1 MQDWINERYG
11 EEDNFDF
18 YAANV
23 AENENHVA
31 EYVEQIGLETPVLF
45 VSSQIYQQ
53 YLLRGRSS
61 PYPLDYVID
70 GDGIVRYAQHE
81 YEPELMLE
89 TIDRL
94 LEDDDDDRIGDDNS
108 EFSQP
113 GEFILHPA
121 FPNPFNSSTR
131 LTFELV
137 NPQIISLGIF
147 DVNGTEIVDFGEG
160 SYPGG
165 IHSLNWDASGLPAGT
180 YIFQF
185 KSGERSATNRL
196 ILIR

>member
-11 EEDNFDF
+11 EEEMLDF

-23 AENENHVA
+23 NENENHVA
-31 EYVEQIGLETPVLF
+31 QYVEQIGLETPVLL
-45 VSSQIYQQ
+45 VSNQIYQQ

-61 PYPLDYVID
+61 PYPLDYIID

-94 LEDDDDDRIGDDNS
+94 LDDDDDGINDDDS
-108 EFSQP
+108 ELVQP
-113 GEFILHPA
+113 DNFILHPA
-121 FPNPFNSSTR
+121 FPNPFNSSTK

-137 NPQIISLGIF
+137 NPKVLSLGIF
-147 DVNGTEIVDFGEG
+147 DVNGTEIVDWG
-160 SYPGG
+160 SKIYPGG
-165 IHSLNWDASGLPAGT
+165 IHSLNWDVSDFPAGT
-180 YIFQF
+180 YIFQI
-185 KSGERSATNRL
+185 KSEEKTATNRL
-196 ILIR
+196 VLIK